1 MSKLLRKIKVK
12 GFTLIELLVVI
23 AIIGIL
29 AGLLLPALALAREK
43 ARRATCASNLKQVIL
58 FLKFYA
64 NDNRE
69 AFPGHLAD
77 LGAAYA
83 KGGDY
88 NVFVCPS
95 SDTCVTRPSPAT
107 VSNMTAT
114 ANCGYDYNAG
124 QTETSASQ
132 IPLVWDKNAQGKA
145 IYASPAADATAKDK
159 WGGNHAGDGGNIAFV
174 DGHVGWYNSSGTNES
189 SITYLMDPAPA
200 GMGLATNFTG
210 CVGY

>member
-1 MSKLLRKIKVK
+1 MSKFLRKMKVK

-29 AGLLLPALALAREK
+29 AGLLLPALSLAREK
-43 ARRATCASNLKQVIL
+43 ARRATCTSNLKQIIL

-69 AFPGHLAD
+69 AFPGHLQE
-77 LGAAYA
+77 LGASYA

-95 SDTCVTRPSPAT
+95 AEKWVKRVSG
-107 VSNMTAT
+107 VSNMTDN
-114 ANCGYDYNAG
+114 ANCTYNYAPSL
-124 QTETSASQ
+124 TETSQSQ
-132 IPLVWDKNAQGKA
+132 SPLVWDKNGATAVGA
-145 IYASPAADATAKDK
+145 WVDATAKTA

-174 DGHVGWYNSSGTNES
+174 DGHVAWYNTVGTNES
-189 SITYLMDPAPA
+189 SITYLTDA
-200 GMGLATNFTG
+200 MGLSTNFTG

>member
-1 MSKLLRKIKVK
+1 MSKLLRKMKVK

-43 ARRATCASNLKQVIL
+43 ARRATCASNLKQIIL

-69 AFPGHLAD
+69 AFPAHLAD
-77 LGAAYA
+77 LGASYA

-95 SDTCVTRPSPAT
+95 ADTYVTRPTPAT
-107 VSNMTAT
+107 VSNMTSE
-114 ANCGYDYNAG
+114 ANCAYNYAPG
-124 QTETSASQ
+124 LTETSLSQ
-132 IPLVWDKNAQGKA
+132 SPLVWDKNASGGPKPFA
-145 IYASPAADATAKDK
+145 AASNATGKDK

-174 DGHVGWYNSSGTNES
+174 DGHVGWYNNSGTNES
-189 SITYLMDPAPA
+189 SIFYLTDTML
-200 GMGLATNFTG
+200 LATNFTS